1 MAESGAVTRA
11 VKSLEARAVELGV
24 DRRHGAGYLARRAL
38 GLLAA
43 AEGEERHRLAELIR
57 TQRPA
62 MPAIAAAV
70 DEVLR
75 EGDVRAVLR
84 RADRARQRVV
94 DEALPRLGAQR
105 RVATISNSSLVARLL
120 VSARPASIVVAVE
133 DQGDEGWLL
142 FAELRAVGLEAL
154 VASVDDV
161 DADVTVVGCDAIF
174 DDYGF
179 VNRRGTSRLLARMG
193 ARPAIVLGDP
203 WKVVPGPSPQRW
215 HEPDRFEVVAPAD
228 NVMILR

>member
-1 MAESGAVTRA
+1 M
-11 VKSLEARAVELGV
+11 SLEDRAAALAA
-24 DRRHGAGYLARRAL
+24 DRSHGAGYLARRAL

-43 AEGEERHRLAELIR
+43 AEGGERHRLAALIR

-84 RADRARQRVV
+84 RADAARRRVV
-94 DEALPRLGAQR
+94 AEALRELGAHR

-120 VSARPASIVVAVE
+120 VSARPVCTMVAVGDE
-133 DQGDEGWLL
+133 GDEGWLL
-142 FAELRAVGLEAL
+142 LAELQAAGLEAQG
-154 VASVDDV
+154 ASVDDV

-174 DDYGF
+174 DDHGF
-179 VNRRGTSRLLARMG
+179 VNRCGTSRLLARMR
-193 ARPAIVLGDP
+193 ARPAIVLGEP
-203 WKVVPGPSPQRW
+203 WKVVPGPSPPSW
-215 HEPDRFEVVAPAD
+215 PEPERFEVVAPTG
-228 NVMILR
+228 NVAILR